1 MFGVCEFHHFL
12 EGKKDVELVLGLST
26 TIDDQNK

>member
-1 MFGVCEFHHFL
+1 MFGVCEFHHL
-12 EGKKDVELVLGLST
+12 VEGKDVDLALGLST